1 MEVLTAMANAFYSL
15 YSHVSRTPLQKLA
28 PPEFSFSSPT
38 VERSIGQRFFGNVRT
53 EPRSPVERLK
63 DTVSKMCLY
72 TRGSESTSPNYSPHK
87 RNSLS
92 DVVEMMAG
100 NIRSEGSHDP
110 SKGIC
115 VRDGNIP
122 LKMKDEKALQHAEVK
137 AAGKTCNHEKT
148 TSAHKQRIQRW
159 SQSGQREGPRAKG
172 CLFKSD
178 HASLESRHVQN
189 SWVTDL
195 DEASSNIFLSP
206 NSSKDPADT
215 SAPAPVITYETI
227 SPHVV
232 EQVHKAPYGCPE
244 NHIASAKGFS
254 TPGHMHRPGSCPRAL
269 ELAHKPCITD
279 TRSLQ
284 AQNKEEL
291 KVEVP
296 VASKISQA
304 DPVSLHP
311 SITQESPCQI
321 MVTGLDNDDPV
332 HHRSSFEDYNYFTYP
347 CSTAQMNSSQSDQQ
361 RYLSPSNPLMSL
373 INGHLKP
380 ANSFELEEVCS
391 YSFLLADI

>member
-72 TRGSESTSPNYSPHK
+72 RRGSDSTSPNYSPRK

-100 NIRSEGSHDP
+100 NIRSEGSRDP
-110 SKGIC
+110 SKGMC
-115 VRDGNIP
+115 ARDGNIP

-137 AAGKTCNHEKT
+137 AAEKTCNHDKT

-159 SQSGQREGPRAKG
+159 SQSGQREGPRAK
-172 CLFKSD
+172 SD

-189 SWVTDL
+189 SWDTDL
-195 DEASSNIFLSP
+195 HEASSNIFLPP
-206 NSSKDPADT
+206 NPSKDLADP
-215 SAPAPVITYETI
+215 SAPAPIITYDTI

-232 EQVHKAPYGCPE
+232 EKVHKAPYGCQE
-244 NHIASAKGFS
+244 SHIASAKGFS

-291 KVEVP
+291 KVEIP
-296 VASKISQA
+296 VTSKISQA
-304 DPVSLHP
+304 DPVSLPP
-311 SITQESPCQI
+311 SITQESPCRI
-321 MVTGLDNDDPV
+321 TVTGWENDDPV
-332 HHRSSFEDYNYFTYP
+332 HHRSSFEDYNYFIYP
-347 CSTAQMNSSQSDQQ
+347 GSTAQLISSQSDQQ

-391 YSFLLADI
+391 YSFLIADI